1 MFTTTGKTLAFL
13 IPACHKAL
21 EIPANQRRGKVS
33 VLVVSPTRE
42 LCQQIY
48 EEGRIL
54 CTHVALSLQC
64 IYGGTNIKSDLSKFR
79 RAYPDILIATPGRL
93 NDHLQNYHLG
103 EAMNDGLKVLIFDEA
118 DQARATFD
126 LQARAACACG
136 HVSVR
141 RACIQGSVAYRSR
154 GDTFFF
160 FPVCVRWCT

>member
-21 EIPANQRRGKVS
+21 GIPANQRRGKVS

-64 IYGGTNIKSDLSKFR
+64 IYGGTKINSDLSKFR

-93 NDHLQNYHLG
+93 NDHLQNYHLR

-118 DQARATFD
+118 DQASSSATI
-126 LQARAACACG
+126 
-136 HVSVR
+136 H
-141 RACIQGSVAYRSR
+141 
-154 GDTFFF
+154 
-160 FPVCVRWCT
+160 